1 MSEFE
6 RDPSAAVNGHLMW
19 RARKSGEGGE
29 DEIEMQGPAG
39 RTALALIQLLEA
51 EQRWLSQRDQ
61 VKVRQDRKCKK
72 SILVSDK
79 GRREA
84 LGEETVELLKEEEQ
98 VAVLERSRRGRD
110 VCPQRCTHRK
120 ELKETQHQRFCL
132 DDLMK
137 DNRAAGKRRREKHSR
152 EQHHVP

>member
-1 MSEFE
+1 MLTFSK
-6 RDPSAAVNGHLMW
+6 R
-19 RARKSGEGGE
+19 SGESKTRQK
-29 DEIEMQGPAG
+29 MQEKHT
-39 RTALALIQLLEA
+39 R
-51 EQRWLSQRDQ
+51 
-61 VKVRQDRKCKK
+61 V
-72 SILVSDK
+72 VSDK

-110 VCPQRCTHRK
+110 VCPQRCTHRI